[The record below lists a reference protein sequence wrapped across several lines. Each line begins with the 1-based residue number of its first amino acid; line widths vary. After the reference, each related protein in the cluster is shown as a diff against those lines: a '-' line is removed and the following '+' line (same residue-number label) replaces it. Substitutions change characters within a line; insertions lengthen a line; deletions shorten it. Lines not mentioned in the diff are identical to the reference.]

1 MKYISLES
9 TFWERQAHLQ
19 NLPDRRRKPRVNYSV
34 VDAQKAERRI
44 TGELRKE
51 QRRMRAKAKA
61 ESMRRKRK
69 QEKEERMEMKRK
81 EAIERT
87 ITPHA
92 FAMTGRKI
100 LNGLTKMK
108 HSFEEPG
115 VRSVLYAPSPKKH
128 QLPRLE
134 WALQLKKAAIKCTEY
149 GCQFGISG
157 DTMMYIKFMRLYK
170 GIENMVDQG
179 PC

>member
-9 TFWERQAHLQ
+9 TFWERQAHVQ
-19 NLPDRRRKPRVNYSV
+19 NLPCKRRKPRVNYSV
-34 VDAQKAERRI
+34 VDAQKTERRI

-69 QEKEERMEMKRK
+69 QEKEERIEMKRK

-92 FAMTGRKI
+92 LAMTGRKI

-108 HSFEEPG
+108 DSLNAPG
-115 VRSVLYAPSPKKH
+115 VRSALYAQPPESH

-134 WALQLKKAAIKCTEY
+134 WAIQVKQAALKCVKY
-149 GCQFGISG
+149 GYQFSASG
-157 DTMMYIKFMRLYK
+157 DSSKYIKFMRMYK
-170 GIENMVDQG
+170 GIEQMVDQG